1 MNEIKYSIAPPTMTL
16 EEFAQLEMEEAKE
29 RAEKEKSN
37 EDIGRPLRYEEL
49 VKEGKEDEED
59 LMDLATKEDRK
70 WDNWKDENTKGSGNT
85 IGKRY

>member
-1 MNEIKYSIAPPTMTL
+1 MTL

-29 RAEKEKSN
+29 RAEKSN

-59 LMDLATKEDRK
+59 LVDLATKEDRK